1 MIEGM
6 RGEAMSRA
14 AGEVQQP
21 GAVRLTFAY
30 DTSGIRLVERTPVGK
45 AAPPSEDP
53 GTVAPEGVLTVE
65 LRTPG
70 DAVTYRQ
77 ALPRVMTQTIEIPS
91 DVPGGLQRVPNLL
104 TSGAF
109 TAVVPADETA
119 TEVVLTASTEA
130 LPPGLQAALA
140 APAPRDRPVE
150 LGRFRL
156 RDEPV
161 G

>member
-1 MIEGM
+1 
-6 RGEAMSRA
+6 MSRA
-14 AGEVQQP
+14 AGEAQQP

-30 DTSGIRLVERTPVGK
+30 DTSGIRLVDRTPVGK

-77 ALPRVMTQTIEIPS
+77 ALPLVMTQTIEVHGGPE
-91 DVPGGLQRVPNLL
+91 GLQRVPNLL

-109 TAVVPADETA
+109 TVVVPADETA
-119 TEVVLTASTEA
+119 TEVVLTASAEA

-140 APAPRDRPVE
+140 AAAPGGRPVE